1 MSAGNGSLA
10 GRRALVTGASRGIG
24 AAVAERLGAE
34 GAAVAVVARTREHHP
49 HLGGSLEETAARV
62 RGHGSEA
69 AVVVADLSD
78 PEDRSRIVPEAEEAL
93 GGPVD
98 ILVNN
103 AAAGIF
109 LPLAEVP
116 LRRYRLAFEVNV
128 TAPLDLAQAVI
139 PAMREQ
145 GAGWIVNVTSGA
157 ARHTAG
163 PPYELSGIVAI
174 SGIYGSTKAA
184 LNRMTNALA
193 AELWGTGI
201 RVNTVEPRSTIL
213 TEGTSAFL
221 DATPG
226 GLGMEPPGGQFEA
239 MEPVVEATVALCRCP
254 ESCSGGTH
262 VSLDLVAEW
271 GLDVHGV
278 DGRVLS
284 SRGSG

>member
-1 MSAGNGSLA
+1 MTAGPPRLG
-10 GRRALVTGASRGIG
+10 GRRAVVTGASRGIG

-49 HLGGSLEETAARV
+49 TLGGSLDETAARI
-62 RGHGSEA
+62 RGHGSSA
-69 AVVVADLSD
+69 AVIVADLSD
-78 PEDRSRIVPEAEEAL
+78 PADRSRIVPEAQEAL

-109 LPLAEVP
+109 QPLAEVP
-116 LRRYRLAFEVNV
+116 LRRFRLAFEVNV
-128 TAPLDLAQAVI
+128 TAPLDLAQAVV
-139 PAMREQ
+139 PAMREA
-145 GAGWIVNVTSGA
+145 GEGWIVNLTSGA
-157 ARHTAG
+157 ARPTEG
-163 PPYELSGIVAI
+163 PPYQLAGIVAI
-174 SGIYGSTKAA
+174 SGVYGATKAA

-213 TEGTSAFL
+213 TEGTTAFL

-262 VSLDLVAEW
+262 VSLDLVSEW
-271 GLDVHGV
+271 GLEVQGI
-278 DGRVLS
+278 DGRSLT
-284 SRGSG
+284 SGH